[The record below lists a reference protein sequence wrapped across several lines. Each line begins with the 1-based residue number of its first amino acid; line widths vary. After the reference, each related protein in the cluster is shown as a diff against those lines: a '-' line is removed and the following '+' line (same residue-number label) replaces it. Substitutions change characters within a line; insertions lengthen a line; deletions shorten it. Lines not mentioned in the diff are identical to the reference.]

1 MRRYFLMAAA
11 AFTALIFSVSCSKDD
26 SGDQTPSTPENT
38 DIAGNY
44 SGTLSVSVSDSDT
57 PTTQPQNIT
66 VSWSENSTDEIDL
79 SVADFAFGGA
89 KLGSIDL
96 KSIPVTVDGD
106 TYTFATDGAQSVTV
120 GEGESSMTCTIVAL
134 GTVTDGTMNLT
145 LDITAVL
152 VITEI
157 NVDATFTGSKVVAE

>member
-26 SGDQTPSTPENT
+26 SGDQTPSTPETT

-44 SGTLSVSVSDSDT
+44 SGTLSVSVSGSD
-57 PTTQPQNIT
+57 PKTQPQNIT
-66 VSWSENSTDEIDL
+66 VAWSENSTDAIDL
-79 SVADFAFGGA
+79 SVTDFAFGTTE
-89 KLGSIDL
+89 LGSIDL

-120 GEGESSMTCTIVAL
+120 GEGESPMTCTIEAH

-145 LDITAVL
+145 LDITANI
-152 VITEI
+152 VIPI

>member
-1 MRRYFLMAAA
+1 MMAAA

-44 SGTLSVSVSDSDT
+44 SGTLSVSVSGSDSDT

-120 GEGESSMTCTIVAL
+120 GEGESSMTCTIEAH

-145 LDITAVL
+145 LDITANL

>member
-44 SGTLSVSVSDSDT
+44 SGTLSVSVPGND
-57 PTTQPQNIT
+57 PKTQPQNIT
-66 VSWSENSTDEIDL
+66 VSWSENSTDAIDL
-79 SVADFAFGGA
+79 SVADFAFGTTD
-89 KLGSIDL
+89 LGSIDL
-96 KSIPVTVDGD
+96 NSIPVTVDGD

-120 GEGESSMTCTIVAL
+120 GEGESSMTCTIEAH

-145 LDITAVL
+145 LDITAN
-152 VITEI
+152 IGIPI
-157 NVDATFTGSKVVAE
+157 NLDATFTGSKVVTE

>member
-1 MRRYFLMAAA
+1 MMAAA

-44 SGTLSVSVSDSDT
+44 SGTLSVSVPGND
-57 PTTQPQNIT
+57 PKTQPQNIT
-66 VSWSENSTDEIDL
+66 VSWSENSTDAIDL
-79 SVADFAFGGA
+79 SVADFAFGTTD
-89 KLGSIDL
+89 LGSIDL
-96 KSIPVTVDGD
+96 NSIPVTVDGD

-120 GEGESSMTCTIVAL
+120 GEGESSMTCTIEAH

-145 LDITAVL
+145 LDITAN
-152 VITEI
+152 IGIPI
-157 NVDATFTGSKVVAE
+157 NLDATFTGSKVVTE

>member
-1 MRRYFLMAAA
+1 MMAAA

-44 SGTLSVSVSDSDT
+44 SGTLSVSGSDSDT
-57 PTTQPQNIT
+57 PATQAQNIT
-66 VSWSENSTDEIDL
+66 VSWSENSTDAIDL
-79 SVADFAFGGA
+79 SVADFAFGNIE
-89 KLGSIDL
+89 LGSIDL
-96 KSIPVTVDGD
+96 NSIPVTVDGD

-120 GEGESSMTCTIVAL
+120 GEGESSMTCTIEVH

-145 LDITAVL
+145 LDITAN
-152 VITEI
+152 IGIPI

>member
-1 MRRYFLMAAA
+1 MAAA

-57 PTTQPQNIT
+57 PETQPQNIT

-120 GEGESSMTCTIVAL
+120 GEGESSMTCTIEAH

-145 LDITAVL
+145 LDITANL

>member
-1 MRRYFLMAAA
+1 MAAA

-38 DIAGNY
+38 DIAGSY
-44 SGTLSVSVSDSDT
+44 SGTLSVSVPGND
-57 PTTQPQNIT
+57 PKAQPQNIT
-66 VSWSENSTDEIDL
+66 VSWSENSTDAIDL
-79 SVADFAFGGA
+79 SVADFAFGNTD
-89 KLGSIDL
+89 LGSIDL

-120 GEGESSMTCTIVAL
+120 GEGESSMTCTIEAH

-145 LDITAVL
+145 LDITAN
-152 VITEI
+152 IGIPI
-157 NVDATFTGSKVVAE
+157 NVDATFTGSKVVTE

>member
-1 MRRYFLMAAA
+1 MAAA

-57 PTTQPQNIT
+57 PTTQAQNIT
-66 VSWSENSTDEIDL
+66 VSWSENSTEAIDL
-79 SVADFAFGGA
+79 SVADFAFGNIE
-89 KLGSIDL
+89 LGSIDL
-96 KSIPVTVDGD
+96 NSIPVTVDGD
-106 TYTFATDGAQSVTV
+106 TYNFATVGAQSVTV
-120 GEGESSMTCTIVAL
+120 GEGESSMTCTIEAH

-145 LDITAVL
+145 LDITADL

-157 NVDATFTGSKVVAE
+157 NVDATFTGSKVVTE

>member
-1 MRRYFLMAAA
+1 MMAAA

-44 SGTLSVSVSDSDT
+44 SGTLSVSVPGSDSDT
-57 PTTQPQNIT
+57 PTTQAQNIT
-66 VSWSENSTDEIDL
+66 VSWSENSTEAIDL
-79 SVADFAFGGA
+79 SVADFAFGNIE
-89 KLGSIDL
+89 LGSIDL
-96 KSIPVTVDGD
+96 NSIPVTVDGD

-120 GEGESSMTCTIVAL
+120 GEGESSMTCTIEAH

-145 LDITAVL
+145 LDITANL

>member
-44 SGTLSVSVSDSDT
+44 SGTLSVSVSGGT
-57 PTTQPQNIT
+57 PTPQAQNIT
-66 VSWSENSTDEIDL
+66 VSWSENSTDAIDL
-79 SVADFAFGGA
+79 SVADFTFGTTN
-89 KLGSIDL
+89 LGSIDL
-96 KSIPVTVDGD
+96 NSIPVTVDGD

-120 GEGESSMTCTIVAL
+120 GEGESSMTCTIEAH

-145 LDITAVL
+145 LDITAN
-152 VITEI
+152 IGIPI
-157 NVDATFTGSKVVAE
+157 NVDATFIGSKVVTE

>member
-1 MRRYFLMAAA
+1 MMAAA